1 MDLRGMFLS
10 AAAMVGVA
18 FTPAATGQQKPAD
31 QLVGTWTL
39 VSHEAV
45 RADGSK
51 WLPYGANPQGVAMFD
66 AGGHFIITAMRSGRA
81 GYAQGLPWQGTAEE
95 NKATAEGTM
104 TYFGNYTVNEAERT
118 ILIHIEA
125 SSFPNW
131 SGADQK
137 RGFAIAGDQLT
148 LTAHALPTGGSAEVI
163 WKRASAGP

>member
-1 MDLRGMFLS
+1 MGLRSMFVLS
-10 AAAMVGVA
+10 AAAIAGTA
-18 FTPAATGQQKPAD
+18 LFSPAATGQQKPAD
-31 QLVGTWTL
+31 QLVGTWAL

-51 WLPYGANPQGVAMFD
+51 WLTYGANPQGVAMFD

-104 TYFGNYTVNEAERT
+104 TYFGTYSIKDGDSAIV
-118 ILIHIEA
+118 IHIEA
-125 SSFPNW
+125 ASFPNW

-137 RGFAIAGDQLT
+137 REFRISGDQLI
-148 LTAHALPTGGSAEVI
+148 LTTRSLGTGGYADVTF
-163 WKRASAGP
+163 KRAR